1 MDKNNLN
8 FGQKENLQTSFYQCD
23 MQAHE
28 LIKSN
33 VKYQMIGLSTK
44 LVRKI

>member
-8 FGQKENLQTSFYQCD
+8 FAQKENLKTSFYQCD

-33 VKYQMIGLSTK
+33 VKYEMIGYQQS
-44 LVRKI
+44 